1 MTNFKS
7 YKSNKK
13 SRKLFVSII
22 FLSFIILFFYLN
34 FSRKPFPVK
43 IGQTWIKRQSSIPF
57 IDNHPQDE
65 VQVEY
70 YVKIIDIKDDGTIV
84 YSRGYDTLEL
94 DLENFLFN
102 SELIT
107 DK

>member
-1 MTNFKS
+1 MNSIKD

-13 SRKLFVSII
+13 STKLFLFIS
-22 FLSFIILFFYLN
+22 FLCFIILFFYLN

-70 YVKIIDIKDDGTIV
+70 YVKVIDIKDDGAIV
-84 YSRGYDTLEL
+84 YSRGYDTLEV